1 MEEHVCL
8 QAGILLLVHGE
19 VTSPDVDM
27 FDREM
32 VFIEKVLQ
40 PLLEQLPT
48 LKVVLEHITTQ
59 HAVDFVRSAPGNVA
73 ATVTPQHMLL
83 NRNALFQ
90 VGMHTKLVTCFLD
103 AVILHGGSSIG
114 VQGGLQPHAFCLP
127 VLKREKHRRA
137 VFDAATSG
145 NPKFF
150 LGTDSAPHAREA
162 KVGNLDLLLI
172 ALHLMGYCSGL

>member
-1 MEEHVCL
+1 M

-19 VTSPDVDM
+19 VTNPDVDM

-59 HAVDFVRSAPGNVA
+59 HAVDFVISAPNNVA
-73 ATVTPQHMLL
+73 ATITPQHMLL

-90 VGMHTKLVTCFLD
+90 VNTTRSF
-103 AVILHGGSSIG
+103 
-114 VQGGLQPHAFCLP
+114 
-127 VLKREKHRRA
+127 
-137 VFDAATSG
+137 
-145 NPKFF
+145 
-150 LGTDSAPHAREA
+150 
-162 KVGNLDLLLI
+162 
-172 ALHLMGYCSGL
+172 

>member
-1 MEEHVCL
+1 MCVSKWSAIPGFVEVHVCL
-8 QAGILLLVHGE
+8 QAGMLLLVHGE

-59 HAVDFVRSAPGNVA
+59 HAVDFVRSAPGNIA

-90 VGMHTKLVTCFLD
+90 VGVHTQCCTCSPDVMIVHWRLFNFMCRVACNRMHTAC
-103 AVILHGGSSIG
+103 
-114 VQGGLQPHAFCLP
+114 QC
-127 VLKREKHRRA
+127 
-137 VFDAATSG
+137 
-145 NPKFF
+145 
-150 LGTDSAPHAREA
+150 
-162 KVGNLDLLLI
+162 
-172 ALHLMGYCSGL
+172 